1 MSRFFGA
8 LVLAVLAG
16 IVGAQAQTY
25 PSRPITLVVPF
36 PPGGSTDAAARI
48 MAERMR
54 APLGQPIVIEN
65 VGGAGGSIGVGRVA
79 RAAPDGYTFDIGQW
93 DTHVGS
99 IIYKLDYDLEKDFE
113 PIALISNNPQL
124 MVAKKD
130 LPANNLNDLVAW
142 MKANPGKINFVNQN
156 AAANVTGVL
165 FEKLTKQ
172 KVQFIPYR
180 GAGPAMTDLVSGT
193 VDLLVVQ
200 GAVALPQIRGGKIK
214 ALANLSP
221 QRSASMADIPTSDET
236 GVPGLY
242 MSGWFGFWAP
252 KGTPKEIIAKLN
264 AATVE
269 ALADPAIQKRFT
281 ELGLDVAPRA
291 QQTPEGSGRIPE
303 SRDRQM
309 VADHQV
315 DRDRRAGA
323 VNARALSAWT
333 MDGKTVLITG
343 STDGVGRYVAG
354 RLAAAR
360 RQGAGPRPRPGAR
373 RWPGRRDQAG
383 RARRCRF
390 SIRPISPRSR
400 VRGSSRKP

>member
-1 MSRFFGA
+1 MRGFGT
-8 LVLAVLAG
+8 AVLLFLAG
-16 IVGAQAQTY
+16 VVSAQAQTY
-25 PSRPITLVVPF
+25 PSRPITLIVPF

-54 APLGQPIVIEN
+54 IPLGQPIVIEN

-79 RAAPDGYTFDIGQW
+79 RSAPDGYTFDIGQW

-99 IIYKLDYDLEKDFE
+99 IIYKLDYDLETDFE
-113 PIALISNNPQL
+113 PIALVTNNPQL
-124 MVAKKD
+124 MVAKND
-130 LPANNLNDLVAW
+130 LPANTLGELVIW
-142 MKANPGKINFVNQN
+142 MKANPDKINFVNQN

-165 FEKLTKQ
+165 FENLTGQ

-200 GAVALPQIRGGKIK
+200 GAVALPQIRARKIK

-291 QQTPEGSGRIPE
+291 QQTP
-303 SRDRQM
+303 
-309 VADHQV
+309 
-315 DRDRRAGA
+315 
-323 VNARALSAWT
+323 
-333 MDGKTVLITG
+333 DG
-343 STDGVGRYVAG
+343 
-354 RLAAAR
+354 LAAFQKVEIAKWWPIIKDAGI
-360 RQGAGPRPRPGAR
+360 GA
-373 RWPGRRDQAG
+373 QAQ
-383 RARRCRF
+383 
-390 SIRPISPRSR
+390 
-400 VRGSSRKP
+400 

>member
-1 MSRFFGA
+1 MRGLLVAPLLAIFVGMS
-8 LVLAVLAG
+8 
-16 IVGAQAQTY
+16 GAQAQPY
-25 PSRPITLVVPF
+25 PTRPITLVVPF

-54 APLGQPIVIEN
+54 APLGQPVVIEN

-113 PIALISNNPQL
+113 PIGLISNNPQL
-124 MVAKKD
+124 MVAKND
-130 LPANNLNDLVAW
+130 LPASNLAELVTW

-165 FEKLTKQ
+165 FENLTGQ

-180 GAGPAMTDLVSGT
+180 GAGPAMTDLISGT

-200 GAVALPQIRGGKIK
+200 GAVALPQIRAGKIK
-214 ALANLSP
+214 ALANLSAT
-221 QRSASMADIPTSDET
+221 RSASMPDIPTADET

-242 MSGWFGFWAP
+242 VSGWFGFFAP
-252 KGTPKEIIAKLN
+252 KGTPKDLIARLN

-281 ELGLDVAPRA
+281 ELGLDVAPRE
-291 QQTPEGSGRIPE
+291 QQTPEG
-303 SRDRQM
+303 
-309 VADHQV
+309 
-315 DRDRRAGA
+315 
-323 VNARALSAWT
+323 
-333 MDGKTVLITG
+333 
-343 STDGVGRYVAG
+343 
-354 RLAAAR
+354 LAAFQKTEIDKWWPIIKSAGI
-360 RQGAGPRPRPGAR
+360 GA
-373 RWPGRRDQAG
+373 QAQ
-383 RARRCRF
+383 
-390 SIRPISPRSR
+390 
-400 VRGSSRKP
+400 